1 MENNVDTACE
11 SAAGLNLSMETIQEY
26 QDYPRFIRIR
36 EEMNKFLLNLNQSNV
51 SDCAGQQI
59 HYLFIALLHLDNI
72 DKEIK
77 TSEVNEEIIRLE
89 MIHEKIRSLKS
100 MILTYI
106 KKLSAESL
114 TRLLGL
120 IQGER
125 KHRAPAMFAAD
136 MYGLFVCFDYMFNN
150 GKAQS
155 GSTHSP

>member
-1 MENNVDTACE
+1 MANNVDTACE
-11 SAAGLNLSMETIQEY
+11 SAAGLDLSMETIQEY

-106 KKLSAESL
+106 KKLSAES
-114 TRLLGL
+114 
-120 IQGER
+120 
-125 KHRAPAMFAAD
+125 
-136 MYGLFVCFDYMFNN
+136 
-150 GKAQS
+150 
-155 GSTHSP
+155 